1 MTDTRDKFLD
11 VATRHFAERGF
22 YGVSIAQVSTELSLS
37 KQALLHHFGNKERL
51 YAEVLK
57 RISDDLMQQITAP
70 DEGKSG
76 ISQVQAVFISIYR
89 NAKNNLDATQL
100 LVRELLDN
108 KQRAKTAQHWYLV
121 PFLET
126 LTNIVTESAKN
137 KQLSKTQALAVIY
150 QFIASIHYF
159 LISGATLQSMFG
171 NKQYQALD
179 DAYEQELLATITS
192 RLEAL

>member
-22 YGVSIAQVSTELSLS
+22 YGVSIAQVSTELGLS
-37 KQALLHHFGNKERL
+37 KQALLHHFGNKEKL

-57 RISDDLMQQITAP
+57 RLSDDLMQQITVS
-70 DEGKSG
+70 DEGTSG

-108 KQRAKTAQHWYLV
+108 KQRAKAAHHWYLV

-126 LTNIVTESAKN
+126 LTNIVSNSAKN
-137 KQLSKTQALAVIY
+137 TPLSKTQALAVVY

-159 LISGATLQSMFG
+159 LISGTTLQSMFG
-171 NKQYQALD
+171 NEQYQALD
-179 DAYEQELLATITS
+179 NAYEQELLATIAS
-192 RLEAL
+192 RLDAL

>member
-1 MTDTRDKFLD
+1 MTDTRDKLLD

-22 YGVSIAQVSTELSLS
+22 YGVSIAQVSTELGLS
-37 KQALLHHFGNKERL
+37 KQALLHHFGNKEKL

-57 RISDDLMQQITAP
+57 RISDDLMQQISLSEKGTSGTAHA
-70 DEGKSG
+70 
-76 ISQVQAVFISIYR
+76 QAVFISIYR

-108 KQRAKTAQHWYLV
+108 KQRAKAAQHWYLI

-126 LTNIVTESAKN
+126 LTDIVISSGRK
-137 KQLSKTQALAVIY
+137 KHLSTAQALAVVY

-159 LISGATLQSMFG
+159 LISGTTLQSMFG
-171 NKQYQALD
+171 IQQYQELD
-179 DAYEQELLATITS
+179 HVYEHELMTTIAS
-192 RLEAL
+192 RLETL